1 MNDPAVSDLTLSD
14 LKLLRATADRQAI
27 TDVIYRYCRA
37 VDRIDSELGYSIWN
51 EDAIADYGSIYQG
64 SGRGVIDLICS
75 QHQHLLCHSH
85 QVSNILIELDGD
97 TAGSEAYVTANL
109 RMQAGEQLKQIS
121 IWARYIDQWSRRD
134 ERWGI
139 DKRVVIIDFD
149 EIRDVTAMGQSSE
162 GRRDRTDPSYAALRQ
177 AL

>member
-1 MNDPAVSDLTLSD
+1 MTDLALSGFALSD

-37 VDRIDSELGYSIWN
+37 VDRIDPELGYSIWN

-64 SGRGVIDLICS
+64 SGRGVIDLICA

-97 TAGSEAYVTANL
+97 AASSEAYVTANL

-121 IWARYIDQWSRRD
+121 IWARYVDQWSRRNG
-134 ERWGI
+134 RWGI
-139 DKRVVIIDFD
+139 DRRVVIRDFD
-149 EIRDVTAMGQSSE
+149 EIRDATAMGQVSE
-162 GRRDRTDPSYAALRQ
+162 GQRDRTDPSYAVCLN
-177 AL
+177 